1 MENIMFMKHLHLSN
15 NLSIGLGYEEMKS
28 VSLLVILNL

>member
-15 NLSIGLGYEEMKS
+15 NLSIGLGYKEMKS
-28 VSLLVILNL
+28 VS